1 MPSNASRGYGAT
13 KESVNGRDMVVR
25 TSELLKRMMGLKRSL
40 SDNDMQELKSGTLEH
55 IMQKMESIRG
65 HGSLMKSM
73 SSRGGIRLPKRCLE
87 QDNNGLAA
95 FEEEE
100 MQWHNARLCA
110 RKR

>member
-1 MPSNASRGYGAT
+1 
-13 KESVNGRDMVVR
+13 
-25 TSELLKRMMGLKRSL
+25 
-40 SDNDMQELKSGTLEH
+40 
-55 IMQKMESIRG
+55 MESIRG